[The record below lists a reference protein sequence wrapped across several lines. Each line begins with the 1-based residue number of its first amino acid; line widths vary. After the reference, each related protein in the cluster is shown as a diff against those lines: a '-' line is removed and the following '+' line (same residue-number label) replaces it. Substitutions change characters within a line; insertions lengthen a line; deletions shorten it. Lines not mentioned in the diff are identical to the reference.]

1 MTVGARSITNAARDT
16 YLSEKNKKS
25 RFDVTRNGSSGG
37 GEIRTPGT
45 FQYDGFQ
52 DRSIKPLWHSSLL
65 NQLLPNEGAK
75 IGPFFYLQIVFE
87 KFAKNFCPTL
97 LTDAFKNGVM
107 PLKVPAGLFYWRDI
121 AFSCASTSNCKPRSG
136 NWINVNSASE
146 TGMSM

>member
-1 MTVGARSITNAARDT
+1 MTVGARSITNAARDA

-87 KFAKNFCPTL
+87 KFAKNFCPAL
-97 LTDAFKNGVM
+97 LTDAFKNEII
-107 PLKVPAGLFYWRDI
+107 LKRVPNTANHI
-121 AFSCASTSNCKPRSG
+121 QPRSRLG
-136 NWINVNSASE
+136 RDC
-146 TGMSM
+146 